1 MEPLNILITGRT
13 GFLGREL
20 ESKLKDKYNI
30 LQIDRFDLTDPNTVS
45 KIFNTNN
52 IDVVIHTAAKG
63 GKRTKQDSIEDLTD
77 NLSMFQNLIN
87 NSNKYKVLFNFCSG
101 AAFNKKEEI
110 NNISEDSLSSRY
122 PYDYY
127 GMSKNLIARECSKH
141 DNVFN
146 FRLFGCFGK
155 NETPDRF
162 FSQLKIKY
170 EKGMSHIIHQNIEM
184 DFFSSTD
191 VANVIMHYLENYTQN
206 NLPQDI
212 NLVYPE
218 KYNLHQLTDKF
229 FNSVGC
235 VTPVTIER
243 VDGLSYTG
251 DGTLLK
257 SLGLEL
263 EGLEL
268 GLREVYKNG

>member
-1 MEPLNILITGRT
+1 MEPLNVLITGRT
-13 GFLGREL
+13 GFLGSEL
-20 ESKLKDKYNI
+20 ESNLKDKYNI
-30 LQIDRFDLTDPNTVS
+30 LQIDRFDLTDLNAVS
-45 KIFNTNN
+45 KIFDNNN

-77 NLSMFQNLIN
+77 NLLMFQNLVS

-127 GMSKNLIARECSKH
+127 GLSKNLIARECSKH
-141 DNVFN
+141 DNIFN

-162 FSQLKIKY
+162 FSQIKIKY
-170 EKGMSHIIHQNIEM
+170 ENDMPHTIHQNIEM

-218 KYNLHQLTDKF
+218 KYNLYQLTAKF
-229 FNSVGC
+229 FNIVKC
-235 VTPVTIER
+235 TLPVFMEKSG
-243 VDGLSYTG
+243 GLSYTG
-251 DGTLLK
+251 DGTLLN
-257 SLGLEL
+257 SLGIEL

-268 GLREVYKNG
+268 GLQKVYKNG